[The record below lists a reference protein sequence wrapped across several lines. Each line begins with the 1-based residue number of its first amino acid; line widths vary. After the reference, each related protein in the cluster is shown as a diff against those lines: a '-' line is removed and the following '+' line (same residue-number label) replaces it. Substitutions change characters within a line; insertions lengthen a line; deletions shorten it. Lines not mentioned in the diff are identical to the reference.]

1 MTELMDGDAND
12 LAEAK
17 AGSHDALARLY
28 DRHAPIVFALCR
40 RKFAGDPDDAAQET
54 FIRAFRNLDQL
65 DDPARF
71 RPWLYAIAG
80 NVCSEKRR
88 AAARRSKHERNAMHN
103 GTLQLEQR
111 DATDQKRSE
120 HQEQIDRLTA
130 AMEQLTDEE
139 RLALHMHYLEKDPTQ
154 AAIPALGV
162 SRSGYYRLLDQARSR
177 LASILGMQPNQKEVN
192 R

>member
-1 MTELMDGDAND
+1 MNDVMDGDAHD

-17 AGSHDALARLY
+17 AGSHDAFARLY
-28 DRHAPIVFALCR
+28 DRHAPVVLSLCR
-40 RKFAGDPDDAAQET
+40 RKWCVDPDDAAQET

-65 DDPARF
+65 DDAARF

-88 AAARRSKHERNAMHN
+88 ATGRRSKHESNAMNNGMLQHKQPDGADHN
-103 GTLQLEQR
+103 
-111 DATDQKRSE
+111 RSE
-120 HQEQIDRLTA
+120 HQEQIDQLTA

-154 AAIPALGV
+154 TAIPALGV
-162 SRSGYYRLLDQARSR
+162 SRSGYYRLLEQARAR
-177 LASILGMQPNQKEVN
+177 LASILGVQPNPKEVN